1 MGLGDPSVPSFP
13 DQLLATEENGGSS
26 LSWPGGLR

>member
-13 DQLLATEENGGSS
+13 DQLLATEENGGRS
-26 LSWPGGLR
+26 LSCCM